1 LFFLFLLF
9 IIRLEFI
16 KSLFPSLLKQTTNE
30 INNFF
35 FNKIILITLKRRFNL
50 ENIEGLLVFNFQLD
64 FCVHRAFKHP
74 LKKRRENIQ
83 NKVTYSEDLKK
94 YRHTE

>member
-1 LFFLFLLF
+1 M
-9 IIRLEFI
+9 
-16 KSLFPSLLKQTTNE
+16 
-30 INNFF
+30 NNFF

-50 ENIEGLLVFNFQLD
+50 ENNEGLLVFYYNFQLD

-74 LKKRRENIQ
+74 LKTRRENIQ
-83 NKVTYSEDLKK
+83 NKVTYYSEDRKK